1 MKRELT
7 IKTCSLAGT
16 SDLTVV
22 APIRQGLVPSM
33 DSVTYKSRV
42 KRVLRMLHAGRSA
55 AHESELI
62 RVLSDAVER
71 VGRIHSVRIAV
82 LEPQDQVLLAVTFDG
97 AWESYVRVIWQKVA
111 RLLDL
116 IFCNTEDYVT
126 GWDNS
131 FDAWGRWLRSRQAE
145 TSFLY
150 AAPGVTSADPVYLRM
165 HERLQRR
172 DAGNDLPIGRLQLPS
187 AEQIARKVLDEAIDP
202 TNPVYGVNGNVRIL
216 GRPAVRQG
224 LRGVVGLHRLCDVY
238 LPGHPDGLILH
249 RAARELLSDFDYMMR
264 NPAYRPVIDEY
275 HDRFGEA
282 LDWFDREEPSP
293 ASRASPDLETVP
305 VLDAHDIQGGVV
317 NAYRGVSEGALLL
330 VAFNDAAAV
339 ADCLQKLALTTEAA
353 AGTVLIDQ
361 IVWNIAFTVEGLRQC
376 GLDEDEL
383 DWFPEDFRQGMAAR
397 AGLLGDL
404 RVNHPRRWRLP
415 PMNWAQGIA
424 ATDLPEYDASLPR
437 LSLEA
442 VHAVLQVRTGCGTAG
457 SPAARLR
464 LHLALTGLLARVPG
478 LVPLSLQWMQRQQR
492 DVSGVQRSVE
502 HFGFIDGDAQP
513 SFSGGQAGL
522 NYDNRV
528 LLGEVLLGHPNYAD
542 PTCPYTA
549 SAARPAQEVARRQ
562 ALFHNGSFLVV
573 RKLRQDLQVLA
584 SVLDS
589 AATASVLDGAA
600 TAGVPPNLALAKMMG
615 RWPAADAT
623 QAGQPLAQASSR
635 DANDFDFYDDDGR
648 QCPVH
653 AHIRRANPRAQR
665 DPNEPPGAR
674 PPRLVRR
681 GMSYG
686 PPDDPTLSAADRQD
700 LLACERGLVFMA
712 YNASIGEQFEVVQRW
727 LVGGNSA
734 GGFSGHGDAFC
745 AVAEAGR
752 KRYYAFEDTDVR
764 HRIALDGSDKLGD
777 DPPPLVRLEW
787 GAYLFA
793 PSLAATT
800 FLRHRAMQCSGSA
813 SVEWQALIGEREIER
828 LKALE
833 QVQGSSVAALAWK
846 AALEDP
852 EAVAQN
858 LSASIW
864 AAIRECHGG
873 ALRTPYGVLLASR
886 RLVDAA
892 LADPLRRYSVSGYL
906 LRMRRSIGAIY
917 LGLDDDPADGAYR
930 RQSAACNA
938 AISNLS
944 YADGR
949 QLAFSATTAFI
960 QRLAQR
966 ANDLET
972 DGLMQRWELTLDMRE
987 IIDEVLANLSEAWF
1001 GLTDGAAFRRGGFHW
1016 DWLAGSAPYYPGHFT
1031 APSRYF
1037 FQPMPGEDVE
1047 NIGQSHGQALTR
1059 AMLQAIWG
1067 GQINRSAP
1075 VAAAVL
1081 NAPPGSTDPD
1091 LPARTLVGA
1100 LMGFLPTTDGNLRRI
1115 FIEWLRDGTL
1125 WQLRAAAAASPA
1137 LTGPEI
1143 DALMMRPLR
1152 QAMQLRPVPEL
1163 IWRTVAAPHQLAL
1176 DDGAALG
1183 LGFGEPVVLALVS
1196 ATQQAYAQGTES
1208 AAGEPDLMP
1217 VFGGQ
1222 RGAAGPTHACPG
1234 YRAAMGVLAGFFAAL
1249 VACPYPLRPGP
1260 SATSI
1265 YTDGPVLR
1273 PPSASP
1279 LGAAVLAARLALRA
1293 RLWAPP
1299 GAGLGDAF
1307 TAAARAFTN
1316 PVRALA
1322 IGDSWL
1328 FHIHAFPTLHQ
1339 SLAARGYDFFLPG
1352 LFDTPTAMVGRRLA
1366 DFFVQRGGSP
1376 KIIDDI
1382 CKRYRKELAGSNPP
1396 KVVFLSAGG
1405 NDVTFRPAGQSGQ
1418 PPPAQV
1424 LCGLLNRKQDVHDVK
1439 SAINGPALTAFLA
1452 GLAVQYRQLFDQLL
1466 AVGPAVP
1473 LVIHGYDHPQPERPG
1488 NRLAPCIEANGWS
1501 LAEGRAIMAGLIDQL
1516 NLTIAG
1522 CAAPYPGKVYH
1533 VNLCGTLQALA
1544 DKDHGGDVLVL
1555 WENDLHPNR
1564 EGFDELAASL
1574 VARLPVSIVPR

>member
-1 MKRELT
+1 MKREL
-7 IKTCSLAGT
+7 IVKTCSLAGT
-16 SDLTVV
+16 SDLTIM
-22 APIRQGLVPSM
+22 APIRQGLVPSL

-42 KRVLRMLHAGRSA
+42 KRVLRALHAGRSA
-55 AHESELI
+55 AHEGELI

-116 IFCNTEDYVT
+116 IFCNTEGYVT

-150 AAPGVTSADPVYLRM
+150 APPGVTSADSLYLRM
-165 HERLQRR
+165 HEQVQRR
-172 DAGNDLPIGRLQLPS
+172 DAGNDLLIGRLVVPS
-187 AEQIARKVLDEAIDP
+187 AEQIAHKVLNEAIDP
-202 TNPVYGVNGNVRIL
+202 SNPVYGVNGDVRIL

-238 LPGHPDGLILH
+238 LPGHADGLILH
-249 RAARELLSDFDYMMR
+249 RAARELLPDFVDMMGNTAYQPGINDY
-264 NPAYRPVIDEY
+264 Y
-275 HDRFGEA
+275 DRFGEA
-282 LDWFDREEPSP
+282 LDWFDRAEPP
-293 ASRASPDLETVP
+293 PPCRASPDLEP
-305 VLDAHDIQGGVV
+305 PPALDARDIQGGVV
-317 NAYRGVSEGALLL
+317 NPYRGVSEGALLL
-330 VAFNDAAAV
+330 VAFNDPAALANCLKMLPLTSDAAAV
-339 ADCLQKLALTTEAA
+339 ADLGE
-353 AGTVLIDQ
+353 Q

-415 PMNWAQGIA
+415 PMNWADGVA
-424 ATDLPEYDASLPR
+424 ATDLPEHDTRWPR
-437 LSLEA
+437 VDLAA
-442 VHAVLQVRTGCGTAG
+442 VHAVLQVRTGRGAVG
-457 SPAARLR
+457 SPTPRQR
-464 LHLALTGLLARVPG
+464 LHLALGGLLAGVPG
-478 LVPLSLQWMQRQQR
+478 LVPLSLQWMQRLQR
-492 DVSGVQRSVE
+492 DVAGHPRSVE
-502 HFGFIDGDAQP
+502 HFGFIDGDSQP

-522 NYDNRV
+522 NYDNRAM
-528 LLGEVLLGHPNYAD
+528 LGEVLLGHPNHAD

-549 SAARPAQEVARRQ
+549 GAARPASEVARRQ

-584 SVLDS
+584 G
-589 AATASVLDGAA
+589 VLDGAT
-600 TAGVPPNLALAKMMG
+600 TAGMAPNLALAKMMG
-615 RWPAADAT
+615 RWPAADASK
-623 QAGQPLAQASSR
+623 AGQPLAQVSAG
-635 DANDFDFYDDDGR
+635 DPNDFDFFDDDGR

-653 AHIRRANPRAQR
+653 AHIRRANPRVPVDTSKA
-665 DPNEPPGAR
+665 PGAR

-686 PPDDPTLSAADRQD
+686 PPDDPTLPEAGRQER
-700 LLACERGLVFMA
+700 LAKERGLVFMA

-745 AVAEAGR
+745 AVAQAGR
-752 KRYYAFEDTDVR
+752 KRYYAFEDNGVR
-764 HRIALDGSDKLGD
+764 HRIALDGSDMLGD

-800 FLRHRAMQCSGSA
+800 FLRHRAMQRTGAA
-813 SVEWQALIGEREIER
+813 SVEWQALIGEGEINR

-833 QVQGSSVAALAWK
+833 QAQGGDAAALAWK

-852 EAVAQN
+852 EAVAQH

-864 AAIRECHGG
+864 AAIRERHGG

-892 LADPLRRYSVSGYL
+892 LVDPLRRYSVSGYL
-906 LRMRRSIGAIY
+906 PRMRRSIGAIY
-917 LGLDDDPADGAYR
+917 LGLDDDPADGEYQ

-938 AISNLS
+938 AISTLS
-944 YADGR
+944 YAGGR
-949 QLAFSATTAFI
+949 QLAFDATTAFI

-987 IIDEVLANLSEAWF
+987 IIDEVLAKLSEAWF

-1016 DWLAGSAPYYPGHFT
+1016 DWLPGSAPYYPGHFM

-1047 NIGQSHGQALTR
+1047 RIGQSHGQALIR

-1081 NAPPGSTDPD
+1081 NAPAGSTDPD

-1115 FIEWLRDGTL
+1115 FIEWMRDGTL
-1125 WQLRAAAAASPA
+1125 WQLRAAAATTPA
-1137 LTGPEI
+1137 LTGPQI

-1163 IWRTVAAPHQLAL
+1163 IWRTVAAPHPLAL
-1176 DDGAALG
+1176 DDGATLG
-1183 LGFGEPVVLALVS
+1183 LRLGEPVVLALVS

-1208 AAGEPDLMP
+1208 APGEPDVMP

-1234 YRAAMGVLAGFFAAL
+1234 YPAAMGVLAGFFAAL
-1249 VACPYPLRPGP
+1249 VACPHPLRPGP

-1265 YTDGPVLR
+1265 YSDGPVLR
-1273 PPSASP
+1273 PPSAP
-1279 LGAAVLAARLALRA
+1279 PPGGAVFGARLALHA
-1293 RLWAPP
+1293 RVWAPP
-1299 GAGLGDAF
+1299 GVGVGSGF

-1316 PVRALA
+1316 PVSAMA

-1328 FHIHAFPTLHQ
+1328 FSIPTWPTLHE
-1339 SLAARGYDFFLPG
+1339 SLSAQGYEFVATSALP
-1352 LFDTPTAMVGRRLA
+1352 GRRLA
-1366 DFFVQRGGSP
+1366 NYFEPIFGGGTLV
-1376 KIIDDI
+1376 DDV
-1382 CKRYRKELAGSNPP
+1382 CKRYRKVLAGANPP

-1405 NDVTFRPAGQSGQ
+1405 NDVTYRPSIWK
-1418 PPPAQV
+1418 PQV
-1424 LCGLLNRKQDVHDVK
+1424 LCGLLKTKSQVHDVK
-1439 SAINGPALTAFLA
+1439 NAINDPALTAFLA
-1452 GLAVQYRQLFDQLL
+1452 GLAAQYLKLFGRLL
-1466 AVGPAVP
+1466 AVSPAVP
-1473 LVIHGYDHPQPERPG
+1473 LVIHGYDHPQPELAG
-1488 NRLAPCIEANGWS
+1488 NRLAPCIEANEWS
-1501 LAEGRAIMAGLIDQL
+1501 RAEGQTIMAMLIDRL
-1516 NLTIAG
+1516 NTTIQN
-1522 CAAPYPGKVYH
+1522 CAKTLPHQVYH
-1533 VNLCGTLQALA
+1533 VNLCGKLQALA
-1544 DKDHGGDVLVL
+1544 TTAHGGNVLAL
-1555 WENDLHPNR
+1555 WRDDLHPNR
-1564 EGFDELAASL
+1564 EGFDHLAASL
-1574 VARLPVSIVPR
+1574 VALLPAPIVPR